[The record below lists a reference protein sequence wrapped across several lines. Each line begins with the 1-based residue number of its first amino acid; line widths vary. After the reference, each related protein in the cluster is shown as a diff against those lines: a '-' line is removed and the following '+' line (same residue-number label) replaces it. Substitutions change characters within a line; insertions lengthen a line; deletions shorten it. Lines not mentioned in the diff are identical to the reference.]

1 MKIPTVRAA
10 LTSAVITLALV
21 ATPSQAIAPV
31 LALLGKQL
39 LQDMVMTTA
48 KSMLM
53 NSLSSMA
60 AKARRWRMR
69 STRLEA

>member
-53 NSLSSMA
+53 NSLSGMA
-60 AKARRWRMR
+60 AKARRWRMH